1 LGWRYCF
8 YINLP
13 LLVLPLY
20 VSTFLLRNYNLD
32 ENSGESM
39 YEKIKKIDYAGAFT
53 IVSAVVLFLLAT
65 TLGGNIR
72 PWSDPV
78 VVGCLIGSIIF
89 AIAFCLVEAKFSAFP
104 IMPWSIISSQ
114 TPFACSMTNLW
125 CVMSSTALIY
135 MTPIFFQVN

>member
-1 LGWRYCF
+1 
-8 YINLP
+8 
-13 LLVLPLY
+13 
-20 VSTFLLRNYNLD
+20 
-32 ENSGESM
+32 M

-125 CVMSSTALIY
+125 CIMSSTALIY